1 MSKKQE
7 YIIAV
12 EGSMAFNMQTQMQDY
27 TMKILVS
34 EDVYRWLEA
43 HDIEY
48 TESRERVFLY
58 NNLRYLDLG
67 PAMDSNISNAVPM
80 SKGGEA

>member
-7 YIIAV
+7 YVIAV
-12 EGSMAFNMQTQMQDY
+12 EGSMAFNMETQMQDY

-34 EDVYRWLEA
+34 EDVYQWLEC

-48 TESRERVFLY
+48 TEARERVFLY
-58 NNLRYLDLG
+58 NNLRYIDLG
-67 PAMDSNISNAVPM
+67 PALGDITNVVPM
-80 SKGGEA
+80 GKAGEA